1 MPTSTSST
9 LGDKWWNRGKAE
21 SEWTDQPPAEAVPS
35 DATGTT
41 PITTPMTTTTTT
53 PRDYSGGINSYFR
66 APDDA
71 ADAQKL
77 LEGLQNFVSTGGSQ
91 ISPALREKVNGQIN
105 ALINYGQT
113 NEYVAP
119 GGSTTTT
126 TTTPSAGNAYG
137 TKANLDKDY
146 LTTQIKAAFAKKG
159 ITNPAQSDIDY
170 WINKASNPEMYSD
183 GKMRVGWNPY
193 WEQRLVTG
201 QASADPSLAGDEGV
215 LDSTQYASL
224 YQGQAGGAGGMTL
237 SELFGG
243 RPAINQQVTTATSQG
258 YAPTATGSQGYAPT
272 ATGSQSYTPTT
283 IAGTG
288 AATIGARPD
297 VGELGGG
304 VAQLAGA
311 PGLREP
317 GQFGYQPYQLPSQ
330 FAYGEAR
337 PEFVAPTAE
346 SLTQDPGYQARL
358 AQGQQTLEQSAAARG
373 TLRGGATLKALQD
386 YGQQMASQE
395 YQNAYARALQDYQ
408 NRVAAQQTGYQQAIG
423 TYGLNTQTGMQG
435 QAQQYGQA
443 LSAAQLNAQNA
454 LAQNQQALS
463 LYQTQVNAQL
473 ANQQMQNQAL
483 QLRQQLIQQGYTTDV
498 ANALANQQLQNQMAQ
513 YNATAANQA
522 GQFGAASANQ
532 AALANAAAAN
542 QAGQFGA
549 ASANQAALANAVAAN
564 QAGQF
569 GAAAG
574 NQASL
579 ANAQMANQA
588 NQFYNSLIQQ
598 GYTQDVAA
606 AMTQQQINNQASQF
620 GQTYGLQSA
629 QQGFNNQFSIANLG
643 LQAAQLYAN
652 NPYLQALYGSSQNA
666 GNIGAAGTIG
676 STNPWITGLGNIG
689 NLAAQ
694 YPWLST
700 SKG

>member
-1 MPTSTSST
+1 MPISTDNT
-9 LGDKWWNRGKAE
+9 LATKWWNRDKPE
-21 SEWTDQPPAEAVPS
+21 SEWTAQPPSEAVPP
-35 DATGTT
+35 DATAT
-41 PITTPMTTTTTT
+41 PTVDTTT
-53 PRDYSGGINSYFR
+53 PAAATTPDYTGGIETFLR
-66 APDDA
+66 APQNTQ
-71 ADAQKL
+71 DAQQL
-77 LEGLQNFVSTGGSQ
+77 LSGLQNFVRTGGSQ
-91 ISPALREKVNGQIN
+91 IDPALRKKVDDQIN
-105 ALINYGQT
+105 ALMSYGQT
-113 NEYVAP
+113 NKYVAP

-126 TTTPSAGNAYG
+126 TTTAGGGNAYG

-215 LDSTQYASL
+215 LDPTQYAGL

-237 SELFGG
+237 SQLFGG
-243 RPAINQQVTTATSQG
+243 RPAINQQVSTATSQG

-272 ATGSQSYTPTT
+272 ATGSQGYAPTT

-297 VGELGGG
+297 VGDLGGG

-317 GQFGYQPYQLPSQ
+317 GQFSYQPYQLPSQ

-395 YQNAYARALQDYQ
+395 YQNAYARALQEYQ

-473 ANQQMQNQAL
+473 ANQQMQNQAM

-522 GQFGAASANQ
+522 GQFGAE
-532 AALANAAAAN
+532 
-542 QAGQFGA
+542 
-549 ASANQAALANAVAAN
+549 
-564 QAGQF
+564 
-569 GAAAG
+569 
-574 NQASL
+574 
-579 ANAQMANQA
+579 
-588 NQFYNSLIQQ
+588 
-598 GYTQDVAA
+598 
-606 AMTQQQINNQASQF
+606 
-620 GQTYGLQSA
+620 
-629 QQGFNNQFSIANLG
+629 
-643 LQAAQLYAN
+643 
-652 NPYLQALYGSSQNA
+652 
-666 GNIGAAGTIG
+666 IGRAHV
-676 STNPWITGLGNIG
+676 
-689 NLAAQ
+689 
-694 YPWLST
+694 
-700 SKG
+700 